1 MPDATTI
8 TEIAYRTWHINECGM
23 DSMYLLEGSKEALL
37 IDTGLGAVDL
47 PSILGRL
54 TSKPIRV
61 AITHGHFDHV
71 GGMGFFDEVAMHPA
85 DWCKALGVSISTR
98 REYLHTMMGV
108 CDGLYH
114 LSDEDLREFAAPPSL
129 KPLREGD
136 VIQLGNR
143 DVLVYETPG
152 HTAGG
157 LSFLDVRERI
167 LFSGDACWNTILLS
181 LEDNTD
187 PVRNT
192 LSATIATAEKNE
204 RLGTRYDR
212 HYFGHVAEGVD
223 RNVLPMGRDVSAQV
237 AQACHDILAG
247 RVSGVHRM
255 AGDFCG
261 EHLEVR
267 ESSVT
272 IQYFPWQVR

>member
-1 MPDATTI
+1 MT
-8 TEIAYRTWHINECGM
+8 
-23 DSMYLLEGSKEALL
+23 K
-37 IDTGLGAVDL
+37 
-47 PSILGRL
+47 
-54 TSKPIRV
+54 
-61 AITHGHFDHV
+61 
-71 GGMGFFDEVAMHPA
+71 
-85 DWCKALGVSISTR
+85 
-98 REYLHTMMGV
+98 HT
-108 CDGLYH
+108 
-114 LSDEDLREFAAPPSL
+114 
-129 KPLREGD
+129 
-136 VIQLGNR
+136 
-143 DVLVYETPG
+143 
-152 HTAGG
+152 
-157 LSFLDVRERI
+157 
-167 LFSGDACWNTILLS
+167 
-181 LEDNTD
+181 
-187 PVRNT
+187 VRNT
-192 LSATIATAEKNE
+192 LSATIATAEKIE